1 MSAGTMIALLTKEI
15 LMGLYSS
22 LGPID
27 PQVSGAAAH
36 AILEE
41 FQEIKRT
48 YASAPKEAQ
57 AWVPILNK
65 YTPTLIG
72 TCEKAIKLAETIV
85 GTWLETNMF
94 ANQKDAHTKAK
105 AVLNALG
112 SHSKT
117 LSHGCHINIEEA
129 RKLGLEIIALE
140 DNKELQDVVL
150 SVHHSFIVTLS
161 ATAAA
166 AIIENQIGMRFINIV
181 PMPQVPQFLA
191 GPQPMQI

>member
-1 MSAGTMIALLTKEI
+1 MIALSTKEI

-41 FQEIKRT
+41 FREIKAT
-48 YASAPKEAQ
+48 YARTPKEAA

-72 TCEKAIKLAETIV
+72 NCEKAIKLAESIV

-94 ANQKDAHTKAK
+94 AGEKDRRLTP
-105 AVLNALG
+105 
-112 SHSKT
+112 
-117 LSHGCHINIEEA
+117 
-129 RKLGLEIIALE
+129 
-140 DNKELQDVVL
+140 
-150 SVHHSFIVTLS
+150 
-161 ATAAA
+161 AA
-166 AIIENQIGMRFINIV
+166 AIIENQIGMRFVNFV
-181 PMPQVPQFLA
+181 AMPQTPQFVL
-191 GPQPMQI
+191 GPQPIQTG